1 MPTSAEAQPPSRP
14 KGRPGR
20 GRTRRLALSEKI
32 GAALLLLLV
41 FAAVLAFGA
50 SDIGTAA
57 VFAGLYAVFL
67 AGLLATCGW
76 ARRDLVR
83 LKRWRVLALLFSG
96 LLIAVLWPL
105 TPWGPGDA
113 HPAWSYL
120 PGVAGSLT
128 VDRSALA
135 LNVIQLLGLAC
146 LLVAGRIVGGSD
158 ARARWLLRAAV
169 FAVALYALVG
179 FMDHV
184 TMRRSSRLAAT
195 LLSPNSAAT
204 VFGGGL
210 LLAMAFSTYRLR
222 RAAGLEAFRRGD
234 PQLVLGVGAG
244 AVLLIALL
252 LTASR
257 GGVVATLVG
266 AALFLV
272 WEGLSQR
279 HRLRASAML
288 GAVAMMLLAAGLAL
302 RSTNAVTE
310 RFNLA
315 ERDAGV
321 RATIFAPHWEAFQAT
336 PWSGYGLGSFP
347 TVNQLIVTSETLPAL
362 HDVRAAHNLYLQWL
376 EEGGIVGSAAMAAL
390 FLGLIWPIV
399 RGAFGDG
406 AVGIWCRA
414 TACGAV
420 VFLIHGVTD
429 FGLQVPAIQALAV
442 MVLGVVG
449 GMTADRRTAGPTTRL
464 PEWPVGLAAAGAV
477 TVSVVAMLS
486 GLPLVAAKLGGDF
499 SSWPTAPADALAR
512 AIETGLEQPGVS
524 ADQSR
529 RLDHLSARELA
540 LRPAS
545 GGAWLRRAGVEALLS
560 RDEAANRA
568 FERSFAVAPL
578 QASLFARRTSLAYER
593 WDRLSVAAR
602 DQTIYQMNVEW
613 RRRHPVRQL
622 VAMANHLRNPAGRVG
637 MALQITVLRLDD
649 PPPRR

>member
-1 MPTSAEAQPPSRP
+1 MPTSDEARPPSRS
-14 KGRPGR
+14 KGRSAR
-20 GRTRRLALSEKI
+20 GRTRRLTLSEKI
-32 GAALLLLLV
+32 ASTLLLV
-41 FAAVLAFGA
+41 LAFAAVLAFGA
-50 SDIGTAA
+50 SDVGTAA
-57 VFAGLYAVFL
+57 VFSGLYALFL

-83 LKRWRVLALLFSG
+83 LRGWRNLALLFVA
-96 LLIAVLWPL
+96 LLVAVLWPL
-105 TPWGPGDA
+105 TPWGPGGA

-120 PGVAGSLT
+120 PGKAGSLT

-135 LNVIQLLGLAC
+135 LNVVQILGLAC
-146 LLVAGRIVGGSD
+146 LLVTGRIVGGSE

-169 FAVALYALVG
+169 FAVALYALAG
-179 FMDHV
+179 FLDHV

-210 LLAMAFSTYRLR
+210 LLAMAFTTYRLR
-222 RAAGLEAFRRGD
+222 RGSGLEALKRGD

-244 AVLLIALL
+244 AILLIVLL

-257 GGVVATLVG
+257 AGLMATLIG

-279 HRLRASAML
+279 HRLRASVIL
-288 GAVAMMLLAAGLAL
+288 GAAAMVLLAAGLAL
-302 RSTNAVTE
+302 RSTDTVTE

-321 RATIFAPHWEAFQAT
+321 RATIFAPHWEAFRAA

-347 TVNQLIVTSETLPAL
+347 TVNQLVVTGETLPVL

-376 EEGGIVGSAAMAAL
+376 EEGGIVGSLAMAAL
-390 FLGLIWPIV
+390 FLGLAWPIL
-399 RGAFGDG
+399 RGGFGG
-406 AVGIWCRA
+406 GTAGIWCRA
-414 TACGAV
+414 TICGVV

-429 FGLQVPAIQALAV
+429 FALQVPAIQALAV
-442 MVLGVVG
+442 VVLGVVG
-449 GMTADRRTAGPTTRL
+449 GMVSDRRIAGPNVRA
-464 PEWPVGLAAAGAV
+464 PEWPVGVAAAGAV
-477 TVSVVAMLS
+477 TVGVIALLS
-486 GLPLVAAKLGGDF
+486 GVPLIAAKLGGDL
-499 SSWPTAPADALAR
+499 SDWPTAPADALAWTVE
-512 AIETGLEQPGVS
+512 AGLDKPGVS
-524 ADQSR
+524 AEQAR
-529 RLDHLSARELA
+529 RLERLSARELA

-545 GGAWLRRAGVEALLS
+545 GAAWLRRAGVEALLG
-560 RDEAANRA
+560 RDQAANQA

-593 WDRLSVAAR
+593 WDRLSAAAR
-602 DQTIYQMNVEW
+602 EQTIYHMKVEW
-613 RRRHPVRQL
+613 GRRHPIRQL
-622 VAMANHLRNPAGRVG
+622 VAMANSLHNPAGRVG
-637 MALQITVLRLDD
+637 MALQITVMRLED